1 VVQAKNELRRKGHPP
16 NRADTLAESI
26 IQHRR
31 ALHAIP
37 ELGFDLPRTTAYL
50 EKALAEMGLEAK
62 RMADGLV
69 VDLGQ
74 QGPLFAWRADMDA
87 LPIQEV
93 TGAEYASTHPG
104 QMHAC
109 GHDAHMAIAL
119 GIARHFSTE
128 GNLLPCRLRL
138 IFQPGEEVATGAKRM
153 IAGGALKGVQA
164 IAGLHVWNSG
174 SPAVPNAVFGSR
186 VGAIMA
192 ACEFFEIHFKGL
204 QTHGAF
210 PNLGNDALLAACQ
223 CVSGLQTARYSAV
236 DPTHAAVI
244 SVGMIHAGA
253 APNILPD
260 RSVFQ
265 GSVRT
270 VDSGDREKI
279 EQKVRRLA
287 EGVGLATG
295 TDVTVVWNRMI
306 QATVN
311 DRTMV
316 LLVEAAIR
324 KALGE
329 GAFVLL
335 DQPTLGSEDFGEYLE
350 HVPGVFLFLG
360 TSNARRG
367 IMMPLHHPAFELDE
381 WVLPRAIPVVD
392 ELLRRWARNQPVDG
406 R

>member
-1 VVQAKNELRRKGHPP
+1 VPPKDKLTRRGHTP
-16 NRADTLAESI
+16 NQADTMAEAI

-37 ELGFDLPRTTAYL
+37 ELGFDLPRTTAYI
-50 EKALAEMGLEAK
+50 EKALAGMGLEAK
-62 RMADGLV
+62 PMAGGLV
-69 VDLGQ
+69 VEIGQ

-87 LPIQEV
+87 LPIQEA
-93 TGAEYASTHPG
+93 THAEYASTIPG

-119 GIARHFSTE
+119 GIARHFTTE
-128 GNLLPCRLRL
+128 GQTIPCRLRL
-138 IFQPGEEVATGAKRM
+138 LFQPGEEVASGAKQM
-153 IAGGALKGVQA
+153 IAAGALEGVQA
-164 IAGLHVWNSG
+164 IAGLHVWSSG

-186 VGAIMA
+186 IGAMMA
-192 ACEFFEIHFKGL
+192 ACDFFEIHFQGL

-223 CVSGLQTARYSAV
+223 CVSAIQTVRYAAV
-236 DPTHAAVI
+236 DPAHAAVI
-244 SVGMIHAGA
+244 SVGMIHAGT
-253 APNILPD
+253 APNILPGMAT
-260 RSVFQ
+260 VQ

-270 VDSGDREKI
+270 TVPGDRGKI

-295 TDVTVVWNRMI
+295 TDVTVVWNRLI

-311 DRTMV
+311 DRAMV
-316 LLVEAAIR
+316 MLAEAAVQT
-324 KALGE
+324 ALGE
-329 GAFVLL
+329 GAFMHLE
-335 DQPTLGSEDFGEYLE
+335 QPTLGAEDFGEYLE

-360 TSNARRG
+360 SSNAGKG
-367 IMMPLHHPAFELDE
+367 IMMPLHHPAFEVDE
-381 WVLPRAIPVVD
+381 RVLARAIPVVD
-392 ELLRRWARNQPVDG
+392 ELLRRWSRKQSEDG